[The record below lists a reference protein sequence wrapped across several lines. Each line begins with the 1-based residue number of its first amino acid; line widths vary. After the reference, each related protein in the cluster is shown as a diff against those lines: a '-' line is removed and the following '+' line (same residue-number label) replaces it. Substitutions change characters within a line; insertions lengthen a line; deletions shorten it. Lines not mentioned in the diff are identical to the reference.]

1 MNKLKKQLL
10 RWFQLVSVFLLIG
23 IFLTVGKTALAQNK
37 VVNQSVDKV
46 FNSKVNIDQS
56 TLLNGSYT
64 LRQVLESG
72 GDFFSQ
78 PYTPEDGVGEGDNGP
93 RSWQRKAYYPH
104 ANINFLKFNGLG
116 AQSCFECHHSI
127 GTYNEPGTENLAAI
141 LRKPGATGG
150 SSGFASNAYINP
162 NFPNHLTE
170 LIRNPP
176 HVFGTGYT
184 QELATE
190 LTYELQML
198 RDQAHAEGQKSPNTT
213 IQKELNTSKGV
224 NFGTLQTT
232 CTSSSESDCSD
243 DFSAVEGVAEDLVIR
258 PFQWKGISSSVRHFA
273 RDAMDFHFSMQA
285 EEKVGY
291 NDCDKDGIPA
301 SPSDKTN
308 EVTVGNLS
316 ALTAF
321 VAMTRPPVQQWPQDY
336 DTLAKAQQGQILF
349 EQNCA
354 TCHIPKLTIY
364 EPSVL
369 ISSPPDPSTI
379 TTCPTETASLVNPQ
393 SPNGEDLEVIQHY
406 KAVKDKLLQLAS
418 ATNSDSELM
427 PALGVEEA
435 IEAVMDEQNHQ
446 QVPSDLG
453 YLIDLTPTAEDN
465 LPAYVYPR
473 LPVTN
478 NNNDVDIDVPLYSD
492 LKTHDMGMGLSDI
505 VSQGSDVSGISIHKR
520 QFLTRPLWGVA
531 DTGPWLHDG
540 RARSLEE
547 AILMHADLTN
557 PDDGS
562 AAITAVE
569 AFTGFQ
575 QDQRD
580 ALVQFLLTLHL
591 PIQQNLEIDNAPSDT
606 ASSSSSSSNS

>member
-1 MNKLKKQLL
+1 MNKLKKRLL
-10 RWFQLVSVFLLIG
+10 RWFQLVSMFLLIG
-23 IFLTVGKTALAQNK
+23 IFLTVGKTALAQNQ
-37 VVNQSVDKV
+37 VVNQSVDPV
-46 FNSKVNIDQS
+46 FNSDVNIDQD
-56 TLLNGSYT
+56 TLLKGGYN

-127 GTYNEPGTENLAAI
+127 GTYNEPGTENLAAM

-190 LTYELQML
+190 LTYELQMFQ
-198 RDQAHAEGQKSPNTT
+198 DQAHAKGQKSPNTK
-213 IQKELNTSKGV
+213 IQTELNTSKGV
-224 NFGTLQTT
+224 EFGTLQTT

-243 DFSAVEGVAEDLVIR
+243 DFSAVNGVADDLVIR

-285 EEKVGY
+285 VEKVGSQ
-291 NDCDKDGIPA
+291 DCDGDGV
-301 SPSDKTN
+301 TN
-308 EVTVGNLS
+308 EVTTGNLS

-321 VAMTRPPVQQWPQDY
+321 VAMTRPPVQQWPKDSK
-336 DTLAKAQQGQILF
+336 TLANAQQGQILF

-354 TCHIPKLTIY
+354 TCHMPKLTIY

-369 ISSPPDPSTI
+369 ISNPPDPSTI
-379 TTCPTETASLVNPQ
+379 TSCPTETASLINPQ
-393 SPNGEDLEVIQHY
+393 SPNGEDLEVIQQY

-418 ATNSDSELM
+418 TTNSCKADIPTGVPM
-427 PALGVEEA
+427 GDCGVEEA
-435 IEAVMDEQNHQ
+435 IEAVMDEQRNQ

-453 YLIDLTPTAEDN
+453 YLINLTPTSEDN
-465 LPAYVYPR
+465 LPAYVYNR
-473 LPVTN
+473 LPVTKN
-478 NNNDVDIDVPLYSD
+478 GSDVDIDIPLYSD
-492 LKTHDMGMGLSDI
+492 LKTHDMGMGLPD
-505 VSQGSDVSGISIHKR
+505 VVEQGSDVEGIKIPER

-540 RARSLEE
+540 RARTLEE

-562 AAITAVE
+562 E
-569 AFTGFQ
+569 ATTTVKKFTSFH

-580 ALVQFLLTLHL
+580 ALVDFLLTLRL
-591 PIQQNLEIDNAPSDT
+591 PIQQNLQIDNAPSDSG
-606 ASSSSSSSNS
+606 ASSPSKS